1 VAEND
6 TAIPVTAPTPSA
18 ASTPTAA
25 PSPVSASIPGF
36 ASVLRQPLSTV
47 QTVVGIIAG
56 LLTIGGGFL
65 SFSGF
70 AAPSALPQQGEI
82 VAVVNDVRTSK
93 PLTRATVEIFTPQD
107 AIVTTLNVEP
117 DGHLARRL
125 KEGRYR
131 LRVTHPG
138 FLTEVRHIEVHA
150 GQRSDVRIAMGPRP
164 PAPAPRVV
172 KAVVEEPGPVHK
184 FFREVFGQ

>member
-6 TAIPVTAPTPSA
+6 IPVAAPAPTT

-25 PSPVSASIPGF
+25 PAPPGASVLGL
-36 ASVLRQPLSTV
+36 ATVLRQPLSTV
-47 QTVVGIIAG
+47 QTVVGIVAG

-70 AAPSALPQQGEI
+70 AAPAAPPQQGEI
-82 VAVVNDVRTSK
+82 VAVVHDVRTSK
-93 PLTRATVEIFTPQD
+93 PLSQATVEIFTPQD

-131 LRVTHPG
+131 LRVTRPG

-150 GQRSDVRIAMGPRP
+150 GQRSDLRIAMGPRP
-164 PAPAPRVV
+164 PAPRVV
-172 KAVVEEPGPVHK
+172 KAVVVEEPGPVQK

>member
-1 VAEND
+1 MGASGATLANSPGVADEE
-6 TAIPVTAPTPSA
+6 TLTPPAAAAPTPW
-18 ASTPTAA
+18 
-25 PSPVSASIPGF
+25 F
-36 ASVLRQPLSTV
+36 AVVLRQPLSTV
-47 QTVVGIIAG
+47 QTVVGILAG

-70 AAPSALPQQGEI
+70 AQSAPAPHQGEI
-82 VAVVNDVRTSK
+82 VAVVHDVRSSK
-93 PLTRATVEIFTPQD
+93 PLTQATVEIFTPQD

-138 FLTEVRHIEVHA
+138 FLTEVRHVEVHS
-150 GQRSDVRIAMGPRP
+150 GQRSDIRIALGPRP
-164 PAPAPRVV
+164 PAPRVT
-172 KAVVEEPGPVHK
+172 KAVAEEPGPVTK

>member
-6 TAIPVTAPTPSA
+6 TVT
-18 ASTPTAA
+18 TAA
-25 PSPVSASIPGF
+25 PAPPPWLAV
-36 ASVLRQPLSTV
+36 VMRQPLSTV
-47 QTVVGIIAG
+47 QTVVGILAG

-70 AAPSALPQQGEI
+70 AGATPPQQGEI
-82 VAVVNDVRTSK
+82 SAIVQDVRSSK
-93 PLTRATVEIFTPQD
+93 PLAQATVEIFTPQD
-107 AIVTTLNVEP
+107 AIVTTQTVES
-117 DGHLARRL
+117 DGHLSRRL

-138 FLTEVRHIEVHA
+138 FLPEVRHIEVHA
-150 GQRSDVRIAMGPRP
+150 GQRSDFRISMGARP
-164 PAPAPRVV
+164 PAPRVM
-172 KAVVEEPGPVHK
+172 KAVAVEEPGPVKK

>member
-1 VAEND
+1 VAENE
-6 TAIPVTAPTPSA
+6 TVIPVTAPATTE
-18 ASTPTAA
+18 ASIPTAA
-25 PSPVSASIPGF
+25 PVPSGSFIPGF

-47 QTVVGIIAG
+47 QTVVGIVAG
-56 LLTIGGGFL
+56 LLTIGGGFF

-70 AAPSALPQQGEI
+70 AAPNALPQQGEI
-82 VAVVNDVRTSK
+82 VAVVQDVRTSK
-93 PLTRATVEIFTPQD
+93 PLSHATVEIFTPQD
-107 AIVTTLNVEP
+107 AIVTTLDVEP

-125 KEGRYR
+125 KEGQYR

-150 GQRSDVRIAMGPRP
+150 GQRSDFRIAMGPRP
-164 PAPAPRVV
+164 PAPRVMKTV
-172 KAVVEEPGPVHK
+172 VVEQPGPVQK